1 VSTVARLFF
10 GNDADILAETRFQLL
25 LAAELVI
32 VLGTSLVS
40 PILDTLATVY
50 AVSPAVIGLMVTAIT
65 APAIVLI
72 PIGGSLADWYGRR
85 PVLIVGLLLFGGGGS
100 ALAFTTD
107 FRVVLALRTI
117 QGAGFA
123 FTLPTLITTIRD
135 LYGGQRESTG
145 QGLRNATGGVSNAL
159 FPILAGGLVVVAW
172 QLPFL
177 LYGLA
182 LPVAVTLY
190 VWFDEPADLHTND
203 ARMDGNGGE
212 PSTGGDGGRLRYTKQ
227 VLKAALRRRV
237 AAILVARAFYSVAM
251 FAFLTYIS
259 LVVANIFDGSPG
271 LTALLISVWAG
282 IYSIVSTQA
291 GRVTGRWGYTGPL
304 IVLHAGLG
312 IGLILTVVGP
322 SIYVAG
328 LGVVCIAVGVGT
340 GGALYRSL
348 VTGFA
353 SKRLRAGLVSISEVL
368 GRVGASVTPVVLG
381 LGISVL
387 EPDLGIALALQYVLG
402 GTGLVTMVVGIGC
415 AVVYWLDSPSN
426 ERPTATSQM

>member
-1 VSTVARLFF
+1 
-10 GNDADILAETRFQLL
+10 
-25 LAAELVI
+25 
-32 VLGTSLVS
+32 
-40 PILDTLATVY
+40 
-50 AVSPAVIGLMVTAIT
+50 
-65 APAIVLI
+65 
-72 PIGGSLADWYGRR
+72 
-85 PVLIVGLLLFGGGGS
+85 
-100 ALAFTTD
+100 
-107 FRVVLALRTI
+107 VLALRTI

-159 FPILAGGLVVVAW
+159 FPILAGSLVVTAW

-182 LPVAVTLY
+182 LPVAAALY
-190 VWFDEPADLHTND
+190 MWFDEPADLNTND
-203 ARMDGNGGE
+203 ARADGSGRGLSVDGNGG
-212 PSTGGDGGRLRYTKQ
+212 RIRYTKQ
-227 VLKAALRRRV
+227 VLKAALQYRV
-237 AAILVARAFYSVAM
+237 AAILIARTFFSVGM

-259 LVVANIFDGSPG
+259 LVVANVFDGSPA
-271 LTALLISVWAG
+271 LTALLISMWAG

-291 GRVTGRWGYTGPL
+291 GRMTGRWGYTAPL
-304 IVLHAGLG
+304 IMLHAGLG
-312 IGLILTVVGP
+312 IGLILTVIGS

-348 VTGFA
+348 VTGFT

-387 EPDLGIALALQYVLG
+387 EPDLGITLALQYVVG
-402 GTGLVTMVVGIGC
+402 GTGLLTMVIGISC
-415 AVVYWLDSPSN
+415 VVVYQLTSVSSDRPSDG
-426 ERPTATSQM
+426 SQM